1 MYIKTGPTT
10 WKNTAA
16 AYIKTGPT
24 IWERIKQGYIKTGP
38 TLWKRFFNE
47 ANLPVEI
54 TGPTIRSANT
64 SGTGTIYDGSVAT
77 SPQFLNADLFGK
89 DGSYSNYTSITARRF
104 SYADSLDATVRS
116 TLVFDDRF
124 SSAGGVTTANRT
136 ALDGK
141 YLFYEVQV
149 NNGTGDDFINPVSS
163 PKKLIKSYPALTSM
177 EWAEAEQVGTQ
188 LVLNYDIE
196 NYYYNKIDPALSYVR
211 WWRSSTADAGGT
223 LVQEETITATTTGTP
238 TSTQRLGTSYYTPT
252 SSDIGYYIVAEI
264 TGRSSYTEHYGYTDN
279 YMMGSY
285 PTGGPIGAALTVTGV
300 SFTDSNDRS
309 GKNARGNLVTATT
322 TKLNWTVNGVNTA
335 TTFRVRYRVLNNQTG
350 LYYNPDDPTT
360 ALAAGSAWLSYTDN
374 YYGSGTISSV
384 SISGTTATIYD
395 QFTIDEAFNGSTYS
409 GGLSRWSFQ
418 YEISVVNSSGTR
430 LYWQYPSSMSTTQT
444 NDYWDID
451 PTTDPSISA
460 SPSTI
465 APGGTVTFSGTF
477 NPYPASLAS
486 YPHSYRIVYGT
497 SPATDSGWI
506 TLGSGTANQT
516 YTNTKVYDTA
526 GSYSAYIETTP
537 SYTTNSASVTV
548 SDVKVPP
555 TIGTP
560 TISAVGAFTAGQRRL
575 SVPFTAVTNSGP
587 AYQIYWYSIATAPGV
602 LVTIDGSGTTSPILD
617 ATGPLTIG
625 RWYAYI
631 RSSAT
636 TTTSGSVAPSTTL
649 SNWSDGAAFYVDGT
663 RTLSYNKN
671 TTDTVGSLPSDTSG
685 TDPWD
690 GWVTT
695 VSANTPTR
703 TNYTFN
709 GYNTSSDGTSGTN
722 YAASAAITLTSNVT
736 LYAKWTANL
745 YTITFD
751 SKGGTSVT
759 ALTQSTIGGSIAK
772 PTDPTK
778 TSNTFGGWSTTDG
791 GTTAVTWPRTPSA
804 NETLYAIWAETP
816 TTPTSLS
823 SAITDGKIVLT
834 FAGGTGSQYDIFY
847 ANSNSR
853 PTDQQ
858 AFTDFPDV
866 TSPYTATTLTSRG
879 DTRWFWV
886 RKSTGTARS
895 NWFPATGTV
904 VTGRIPLLA
913 PPTPVITNS
922 SALSDR
928 LSWHWTAPTPSSTE
942 DSPSSWDYALT
953 ESTAVPTSG
962 ITNITTRPL
971 STSVLTITGLTVS
984 TDYYLHVR
992 AKNADATGS
1001 WTYLKGT
1008 TSAAPFVTPA
1018 WNGTMPGWTAANN
1031 FERINSPT
1039 ASRALKY
1046 GWNNGTFSF
1055 SGSTRG
1061 TASTDRGWDFYVS
1074 GTEPSTTTTVRI
1086 PTHTR
1091 AYNTTAITGNTVQGN
1106 NYMYRVDPT
1115 WNVNSRYG
1123 SIRPYQYG
1131 TDGNKYVRGTQP
1143 DGTWSASI

>member
-163 PKKLIKSYPALTSM
+163 PKKLIKSYPALTNM

-196 NYYYNKIDPALSYVR
+196 NYYYNRIDPALSYVR
-211 WWRSSTADAGGT
+211 WWRSSDTNAGGT
-223 LVQEETITATTTGTP
+223 LIQEETITATTTGTP

-285 PTGGPIGAALTVTGV
+285 PTGGPIGEALTVTGV

-322 TKLNWTVNGVNTA
+322 TKLNWTVNGVNTG

-350 LYYNPDDPTT
+350 LYYNPNDPTT

-384 SISGTTATIYD
+384 SVSGTTATIYD
-395 QFTIDEAFNGSTYS
+395 QFTIDETFNGSTY
-409 GGLSRWSFQ
+409 GGGISRWSFQ

-430 LYWQYPSSMSTTQT
+430 LYWQYPNSMSTTQT
-444 NDYWDID
+444 NDYWGID
-451 PTTDPSISA
+451 PTTNPSISA

-477 NPYPASLAS
+477 NPYPASLSS

-506 TLGSGTANQT
+506 TLSSTTANQT

-548 SDVKVPP
+548 SNVKVPP

-560 TISAVGAFTAGQRRL
+560 TISDVGAFTAGQRRL

-587 AYQIYWYSIATAPGV
+587 AYQIYWYSSATAPGV

-636 TTTSGSVAPSTTL
+636 TTTSSSIAPSTTL

-671 TTDTVGSLPSDTSG
+671 TTDTVGSLPTSTNG

-703 TNYTFN
+703 TGYTFN
-709 GYNTSSDGTSGTN
+709 GYNTQADGTGTN
-722 YAASAAITLTSNVT
+722 YAASASITLTSDVT
-736 LYAKWTANL
+736 LYAKWTALTYTVTYDGNGNTGGSVPTDALTYSNGATVTVKSNSGTLTRTNFVFNGWNTASDGSGTARAATGSATFTMGTANVTL
-745 YTITFD
+745 YARWLPLYLVSFD
-751 SKGGTSVT
+751 VNGGSGTAPT
-759 ALTQSTIGGSIAK
+759 ALRQTTSGGSISLPAVGSMTAPSGK
-772 PTDPTK
+772 PNF
-778 TSNTFGGWSTTDG
+778 SGWVTSTTGTSALTGSYTPTADVTLYAYWTANLPTTSATGVRGYNNFGVTITLPSGTGSVVLVYGTTTSYGTSIGTFTSAGTKSPVGPLAANTTYYFRATPYSGTSGDG
-791 GTTAVTWPRTPSA
+791 TAGTAVTGSVTTYINPAHTGS
-804 NETLYAIWAETP
+804 TP
-816 TTPTSLS
+816 TTPT
-823 SAITDGKIVLT
+823 
-834 FAGGTGSQYDIFY
+834 FQRF
-847 ANSNSR
+847 
-853 PTDQQ
+853 
-858 AFTDFPDV
+858 
-866 TSPYTATTLTSRG
+866 
-879 DTRWFWV
+879 
-886 RKSTGTARS
+886 
-895 NWFPATGTV
+895 
-904 VTGRIPLLA
+904 
-913 PPTPVITNS
+913 
-922 SALSDR
+922 
-928 LSWHWTAPTPSSTE
+928 
-942 DSPSSWDYALT
+942 
-953 ESTAVPTSG
+953 TSG
-962 ITNITTRPL
+962 
-971 STSVLTITGLTVS
+971 V
-984 TDYYLHVR
+984 
-992 AKNADATGS
+992 
-1001 WTYLKGT
+1001 
-1008 TSAAPFVTPA
+1008 
-1018 WNGTMPGWTAANN
+1018 
-1031 FERINSPT
+1031 NSYI
-1039 ASRALKY
+1039 RY
-1046 GWNNGTFSF
+1046 GWNNQSALTPTGDYADWGYEFRVYSNVGLTTQL
-1055 SGSTRG
+1055 SGSP
-1061 TASTDRGWDFYVS
+1061 FFQ
-1074 GTEPSTTTTVRI
+1074 
-1086 PTHTR
+1086 
-1091 AYNTTAITGNTVQGN
+1091 AYNTTNDARTINGLNRIYVFSGEGSGTPYAGDFTYTTSSVYG
-1106 NYMYRVDPT
+1106 
-1115 WNVNSRYG
+1115 RY
-1123 SIRPYQYG
+1123 RPYYIAHG
-1131 TDGNKYVRGTQP
+1131 STTKVFTGSVF
-1143 DGTWSASI
+1143 SAAI